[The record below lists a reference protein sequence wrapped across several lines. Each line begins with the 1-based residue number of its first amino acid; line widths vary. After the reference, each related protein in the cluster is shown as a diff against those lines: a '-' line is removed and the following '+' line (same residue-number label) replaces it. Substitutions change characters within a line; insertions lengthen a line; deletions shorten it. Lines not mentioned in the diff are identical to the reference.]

1 MTTVQSAPTRP
12 ATGTWPSGTM
22 TATAIT
28 GPGTLA
34 EVTLPV
40 PAPAP
45 GTVLV
50 RPRHV
55 GLCGTDLELLHGT
68 SGYLRSGRARY
79 PHVFGHEWWGEVV
92 ATAPDTHRFVPGD
105 PVVGQTMI
113 PCGDC
118 GTCARGRRQQC
129 RRMTEVGLYGQQGA
143 AAEYIRMP
151 AHALHRLPAGLAQP
165 WAVLVEPAV
174 TVAEALVRAGAVATD
189 RVAVLGT
196 GTIGLLAVQLA
207 QRATAAVTA
216 VGVEPAGLAAAAGF
230 GAVPA
235 RPGDAPDGGF
245 SLVIE
250 ASGAPEAFRR
260 AVELAE
266 PGGRI
271 ALVGVA
277 YEQVAVTPGDLALR
291 GLSVLGVQHGI
302 DHYPDVIRL
311 FAGGVLDG
319 ARMLARPVPVER
331 AAHAFA
337 LLAAD
342 RGARPKITLELGAG
356 TEQPR

>member
-1 MTTVQSAPTRP
+1 
-12 ATGTWPSGTM
+12 
-22 TATAIT
+22 
-28 GPGTLA
+28 
-34 EVTLPV
+34 
-40 PAPAP
+40 
-45 GTVLV
+45 
-50 RPRHV
+50 
-55 GLCGTDLELLHGT
+55 
-68 SGYLRSGRARY
+68 
-79 PHVFGHEWWGEVV
+79 
-92 ATAPDTHRFVPGD
+92 
-105 PVVGQTMI
+105 
-113 PCGDC
+113 
-118 GTCARGRRQQC
+118 
-129 RRMTEVGLYGQQGA
+129 MTEVGLYGQQGA
-143 AAEYIRMP
+143 VAGYIRMP
-151 AHALHRLPAGLAQP
+151 AHALHRIPPGLAEP

-174 TVAEALVRAGAVATD
+174 TVAEALARAGAGPTD

-207 QRATAAVTA
+207 QRVTAAVTA
-216 VGVEPAGLAAAAGF
+216 VGVEPAGLAAAAAF
-230 GAVPA
+230 GARA
-235 RPGDAPDGGF
+235 GLPGDAPDGGF

-266 PGGRI
+266 LGGRV

-302 DHYPDVIRL
+302 DHYPDVIQL

-319 ARMLARPVPVER
+319 ARMLAAPVPVER

-342 RGARPKITLELGAG
+342 RGARPKITLELAAG

>member
-1 MTTVQSAPTRP
+1 MTSTRQAATRP
-12 ATGTWPSGTM
+12 APGTWPDGPM
-22 TATAIT
+22 TATAMV
-28 GPGTLA
+28 GPGALG
-34 EVTLPV
+34 EITLPV
-40 PAPAP
+40 PPRAP

-50 RPRHV
+50 RPHHV

-92 ATAPDTHRFVPGD
+92 AAAPDVRRLAPGD

-113 PCGDC
+113 PCGGC
-118 GTCARGRRQQC
+118 ATCVRGRRQQC

-151 AHALHRLPAGLAQP
+151 AAALHRIPAPLARP

-174 TVAEALVRAGAVATD
+174 TVAEALVRAGAGPTD

-207 QRATAAVTA
+207 RRATGTVTA
-216 VGVEPAGLAAAAGF
+216 LGVEPAGLAAAAGY
-230 GAVPA
+230 GAVPHLA
-235 RPGDAPDGGF
+235 GNPPADGF

-250 ASGAPEAFRR
+250 ASGAPEAFRQ
-260 AVELAE
+260 ALELAE
-266 PGGRI
+266 PGGRV
-271 ALVGVA
+271 AVVGVA
-277 YEQVAVTPGDLALR
+277 YEPVTVTPGDLALR
-291 GLSVLGVQHGI
+291 GLSVLGIQHGI

-311 FAGGVLDG
+311 FVDGVLDG
-319 ARMLARPVPVER
+319 AGLVAAPVPVER
-331 AAHAFA
+331 AADAFE
-337 LLAAD
+337 LLASD
-342 RGARPKITLELGAG
+342 RGGRPKVVLDLTGG
-356 TEQPR
+356 TA